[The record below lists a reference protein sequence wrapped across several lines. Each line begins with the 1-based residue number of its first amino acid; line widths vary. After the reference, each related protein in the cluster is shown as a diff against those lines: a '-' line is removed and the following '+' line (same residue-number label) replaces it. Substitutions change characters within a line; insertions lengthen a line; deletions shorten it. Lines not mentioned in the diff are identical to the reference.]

1 MKGKRITATDL
12 IFGVSMCAAI
22 LLYLSRIRMGM
33 AAAMIPMNENFL
45 LSLENAP
52 IALSPVFLP
61 MAISQVIMVKPNVTA
76 RMR

>member
-33 AAAMIPMNENFL
+33 ADLDESFYLTIPLRLTQGDALFVDEWHLSQLSSFL
-45 LSLENAP
+45 LYP
-52 IALSPVFLP
+52 R
-61 MAISQVIMVKPNVTA
+61 VK
-76 RMR
+76 